1 MRASRNAVDRTRGRT
16 VTAVLALGALIA
28 AAVPSGVA
36 AQTPREARE
45 EAAPLPAEGAQP
57 IVGIWPDMALSVG
70 AGIGVDEV
78 LDSNVFLRL
87 RLGGLLAF
95 EPWVLNLGVTG
106 ELGALAEWGA
116 GVELELNHM
125 SGPWLQ
131 INASRVEHERFMG
144 HLGLGYFVVGVEWQH
159 AFGDEPD
166 DAVLFVLRLPI
177 GLLWFMPDHAP
188 PSEPGG

>member
-45 EAAPLPAEGAQP
+45 EAAPPPAEGAQP

-87 RLGGLLAF
+87 RLGGLHLLLRFFVALDRALVGTARLQAVAVAG
-95 EPWVLNLGVTG
+95 ETVALGKQS
-106 ELGALAEWGA
+106 ELHPEHDYLC
-116 GVELELNHM
+116 
-125 SGPWLQ
+125 
-131 INASRVEHERFMG
+131 ASE
-144 HLGLGYFVVGVEWQH
+144 
-159 AFGDEPD
+159 
-166 DAVLFVLRLPI
+166 
-177 GLLWFMPDHAP
+177 
-188 PSEPGG
+188 